1 MGYILRIVQ
10 KVNIDSMENLMANND
25 QRIKF
30 ERIVKNIEES
40 LIIFDDK
47 KMELV
52 NHQFL
57 KLFKNIIID
66 LDQEI
71 QEMNSKEEE
80 HATKTQQIVKRIKA
94 WFKKWCQRKNKQLE
108 SESEESEI
116 ITVQD
121 SLLKAKIFIKFKSI
135 SETNHSD

>member
-1 MGYILRIVQ
+1 MAYILRIVQ

-30 ERIVKNIEES
+30 EMIVKNIEES

-66 LDQEI
+66 IDQEI
-71 QEMNSKEEE
+71 
-80 HATKTQQIVKRIKA
+80 
-94 WFKKWCQRKNKQLE
+94 
-108 SESEESEI
+108 
-116 ITVQD
+116 
-121 SLLKAKIFIKFKSI
+121 
-135 SETNHSD
+135 

>member
-1 MGYILRIVQ
+1 M
-10 KVNIDSMENLMANND
+10 
-25 QRIKF
+25 
-30 ERIVKNIEES
+30 IVKNIEES

-71 QEMNSKEEE
+71 
-80 HATKTQQIVKRIKA
+80 
-94 WFKKWCQRKNKQLE
+94 
-108 SESEESEI
+108 
-116 ITVQD
+116 
-121 SLLKAKIFIKFKSI
+121 
-135 SETNHSD
+135 